1 MNNEL
6 RRIRENVVIAE
17 FKILIRRMLRGNKE
31 KGEETESGPSVPGPQ
46 LALQDYVTKN
56 TR

>member
-1 MNNEL
+1 M
-6 RRIRENVVIAE
+6 VIAE